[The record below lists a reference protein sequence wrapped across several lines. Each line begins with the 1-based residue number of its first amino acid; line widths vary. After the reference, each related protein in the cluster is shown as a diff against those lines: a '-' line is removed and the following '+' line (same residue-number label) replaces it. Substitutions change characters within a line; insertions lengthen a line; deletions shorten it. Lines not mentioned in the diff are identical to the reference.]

1 MCGRR
6 FIEQIP
12 YFFHF
17 VDWGQTHTLLQK
29 LDDIRYASRI
39 HVVAPPLPAAMYPKT
54 IPCYTCIL
62 RSPPLRFPVASIHT
76 RQSRPNTTTQTNVS
90 RQARP
95 SVRHAFIQRKNP
107 SPPRFSLG
115 RAAEEG
121 ALGGRDVLPAQR
133 LGQLPCGCVVVW
145 FRWLV
150 GWLDGQAGGVNHT
163 IYIVISAQYKRICAY
178 RRP

>member
-1 MCGRR
+1 MGVGLSNK
-6 FIEQIP
+6 FPI
-12 YFFHF
+12 FFTSSIGGKRTPF
-17 VDWGQTHTLLQK
+17 YKNWTIYVTPRVSMLW
-29 LDDIRYASRI
+29 
-39 HVVAPPLPAAMYPKT
+39 PPLLLLLCIPKRF
-54 IPCYTCIL
+54 PCYTCIL

-76 RQSRPNTTTQTNVS
+76 RQSPPNTTTQTNVS

-95 SVRHAFIQRKNP
+95 SVRHACIQRKNP
-107 SPPRFSLG
+107 SPPPFSLG

-121 ALGGRDVLPAQR
+121 TLGGGDVLPAQR

-150 GWLDGQAGGVNHT
+150 CWLDGQAGGVNHT
-163 IYIVISAQYKRICAY
+163 MYIVISAQYKRICAY